1 MKNIDIY
8 YVIAATV
15 VFLFDHFVLWPAF
28 NRRVAIYPGK
38 ARLQYW
44 FVWMTLMWGLV
55 VGGMMIWSRNG
66 RNWQDLGLRVE
77 GGWRGWVGIGLVVAV
92 LLLYS
97 RDTARVA
104 RSEKARA
111 RLRAVYHAL
120 FKILPHTRLELLC
133 FLALSLTAGFCEEF
147 LFRGY
152 LIWFLQPSL
161 GWWGAAGV
169 GAVVF
174 AVGHS
179 YQGLSGILRTGILG
193 IIMTLAYFITRSL
206 WPAIALHAL
215 IDIGSGVMGW
225 LILRESIGP
234 DEMRPAAA

>member
-1 MKNIDIY
+1 
-8 YVIAATV
+8 
-15 VFLFDHFVLWPAF
+15 
-28 NRRVAIYPGK
+28 
-38 ARLQYW
+38 
-44 FVWMTLMWGLV
+44 
-55 VGGMMIWSRNG
+55 
-66 RNWQDLGLRVE
+66 
-77 GGWRGWVGIGLVVAV
+77 V
-92 LLLYS
+92 LLLYC

-111 RLRAVYHAL
+111 RLRSVYQAL
-120 FKILPHTRLELLC
+120 FKILPHTPLELLC

-152 LIWFLQPSL
+152 LIWFLQPGL

-169 GAVVF
+169 AALVF

-193 IIMTLAYFITRSL
+193 IIMTLVFFITRSL

-234 DEMRPAAA
+234 DEMRPVAA